1 MRNPLLHL
9 CGIGGK
15 NKMDKWMDNTWFLKG
30 ISLLLAFMLFM
41 ATGLEK
47 QSTSSSILS
56 TGLPFG
62 DTTETIQNV
71 DVTAQYDQDKYVITG
86 LPKTVSITLE
96 GQSGLITAAKI
107 SKQYQ
112 VEANLKGYEPGTYD
126 VNLEYHNISE
136 DLKVKI
142 VPSKVRV
149 TIADKVKKQFPV
161 EVGFLNSDQVKGNF
175 DADKVS
181 VKPNTIEI
189 AGTQEQLNQVSLVK
203 VYVDLNGLSQTVTK
217 EAKIGVYDKNGNQMD
232 VQTNPSVVNVTVPI
246 SSPEKQVPIQ
256 ISRKGTLAQGITIT
270 SITTDPQVVT
280 LYGPQNVLD
289 TIDSI
294 NGVVVDLDKI
304 SSNTTYDA
312 DVVLPPGVLKAS
324 PSKVKV
330 AIQIQ
335 KQETKSLS
343 DVSLQVLGLATTYNM
358 NFIDPASGK
367 VGVDVVGDPSIVDKL
382 SSSQIQ
388 ASLSLQNLVPGT
400 YDVPVQINN
409 PTNVTLV
416 LKQKSAKVEIVK
428 KS

>member
-1 MRNPLLHL
+1 
-9 CGIGGK
+9 
-15 NKMDKWMDNTWFLKG
+15 MDKWMDNTWFLKG

-41 ATGLEK
+41 ATGLDK
-47 QSTSSSILS
+47 QSTSSNILS

-86 LPKTVSITLE
+86 LPKTVSVTLE

-126 VNLEYHNISE
+126 VDLEYHNISE
-136 DLKVKI
+136 NLKVKI
-142 VPSKVRV
+142 VPAKVRV

-175 DADKVS
+175 DADQVS

-203 VYVDLNGLSQTVTK
+203 VYVDLNGLNQTVTK

-256 ISRKGTLAQGITIT
+256 ISRRGTLAQGITIT

-330 AIQIQ
+330 SIQIQ
-335 KQETKSLS
+335 KQETKSFS

>member
-1 MRNPLLHL
+1 
-9 CGIGGK
+9 
-15 NKMDKWMDNTWFLKG
+15 MDKWMDNTWFLKG

-41 ATGLEK
+41 ATGLDK
-47 QSTSSSILS
+47 QSTSSNILS

-86 LPKTVSITLE
+86 LPKTVSVTLE

-136 DLKVKI
+136 NLKVKI

-149 TIADKVKKQFPV
+149 TISDKVKKQFPV

-217 EAKIGVYDKNGNQMD
+217 EAKVGVYDKNGNQMD

-256 ISRKGTLAQGITIT
+256 ISRKGTLTQGITIT

-312 DVVLPPGVLKAS
+312 DVILPPGILKAS
-324 PSKVKV
+324 PNKVKV
-330 AIQIQ
+330 SIQIQ
-335 KQETKSLS
+335 KQETKSFS

>member
-1 MRNPLLHL
+1 
-9 CGIGGK
+9 
-15 NKMDKWMDNTWFLKG
+15 MDKWMDNTWFLKG